1 MSMPN
6 ESQINNQAKLV
17 KKFMKEH
24 NLHFIRNNDRF
35 RKQFDMNRHQFSYV
49 LKYLVTA
56 GFLEPR
62 DKKIYQI
69 PQNSN

>member
-1 MSMPN
+1 MFMPN
-6 ESQINNQAKLV
+6 ENHINNQAKQV
-17 KKFMKEH
+17 KKYMKEH
-24 NLHFIRNNDRF
+24 HLHFIRNNDRF
-35 RKQFDMNRHQFSYV
+35 RKEFEMNRHQFSYV
-49 LKYLVTA
+49 LKYLVNV

>member
-1 MSMPN
+1 MPN
-6 ESQINNQAKLV
+6 ENQITDQAKQV
-17 KKFMKEH
+17 KKYMKEH
-24 NLHFIRNNDRF
+24 NLHFIRNNNRF
-35 RKQFDMNRHQFSYV
+35 RTEFEMNRHQFSYV
-49 LKYLVTA
+49 LKYLVSA